1 MSFTIH
7 PADLINIAP
16 KRNKMKLIR
25 TLIFVFSFF
34 IALIAEGVVM
44 ANDPENSIQIELKD
58 GNVIIELLPDIAPN
72 HVNRIKELAR
82 EGFYDGVPFHRV
94 IEGFMAQTGDGENRN
109 GTGGSTKPDLKNEFG
124 DTPHLRG
131 TVSMAR
137 TADPDSANS
146 QFFICFAEAPH
157 LDGQYT
163 VFGQVVEGMEFVDK
177 IKRGEPGSGSVDDP
191 DEMITVRVISDL

>member
-1 MSFTIH
+1 
-7 PADLINIAP
+7 
-16 KRNKMKLIR
+16 MKLIR

-44 ANDPENSIQIELKD
+44 AIDPENSIQIELKD

>member
-1 MSFTIH
+1 
-7 PADLINIAP
+7 
-16 KRNKMKLIR
+16 MKLIR

-177 IKRGEPGSGSVDDP
+177 IKRGEPVSGSVDEP